1 MIRQYRTVRRR
12 GGYDLAR
19 LASPRGNA
27 RRYPHAKLDC
37 IQVVAFLER
46 DRSRPGDEYSDN
58 SKDGG
63 STDRDRRQSL
73 DSHPCLS
80 FSQ

>member
-1 MIRQYRTVRRR
+1 MIW
-12 GGYDLAR
+12 LAWLLR
-19 LASPRGNA
+19 VVTLDVIR
-27 RRYPHAKLDC
+27 HAKLDC

-46 DRSRPGDEYSDN
+46 DTSRPGNEYSDN

-63 STDRDRRQSL
+63 SIDRDRRQSL